1 MGRPAAFRPPPEFT
15 TRPTLTGTFGMVAST
30 HWIASATG
38 QAVLERGGTAADAAV
53 AAAFVLHVVEPHLNG
68 PGGDLTAIVRP
79 AGGPPRVLAGQGPA
93 PAGASVATYRALGLS
108 AVPGSGALAAAVP
121 GAVDAWML
129 LLRDHGTWE
138 VADVLDFAIGYARS
152 GHPVL
157 ERVCATL
164 AAVAPLFRE
173 HWPSSAAAWLA
184 EGVPRPGALLRMP
197 AWADTLQRLVSAARG
212 GTREARIDA
221 VRRAW
226 STGFVAEAVESAVR
240 RPHRHSTGGDHR
252 GVLTADD
259 LARWSATWEDPVAV
273 ELGSRWGGWTVH
285 KAGAWTQG
293 PALLVA
299 LRLLHD
305 LPDDSLDPATADGVH
320 HLVEAQKLALADRDA
335 WFADDPDVPIPALLG
350 AGYAADRGR
359 LIGAAASTEF
369 QPGRPDG
376 RTPWRPPL
384 AVAGGSA
391 VPGGDGSAG
400 EPTVRPDGAAR
411 GDTCHLDVVDR
422 WGTVISATP
431 SGGWL
436 QSSPHIPELGFC
448 LGTRLQMTWL
458 DESSPSALRPGRR
471 PRSTLTPTLLT
482 RPDGAVVALGSP
494 GGDQQDQWQLP
505 YLVRTLRGGFTP
517 QQAIDAPTFHT
528 TALVGSFWPREFDPA
543 GLTIENRYPTDV
555 LDDLS
560 RRGHRVSVAG
570 DWALGRL
577 SMVGRDADGLLS
589 AAANPRGMQ
598 GYAVGR

>member
-1 MGRPAAFRPPPEFT
+1 
-15 TRPTLTGTFGMVAST
+15 MVAST

-79 AGGPPRVLAGQGPA
+79 AGGSPQVLAGQGPA
-93 PAGASVATYRALGLS
+93 PAAATITAYREMGLD

-121 GAVDAWML
+121 GAVDAWLL

-138 VADVLDFAIGYARS
+138 AADVLDFAIGYARI

-157 ERVCATL
+157 ERVSATI
-164 AAVAPLFRE
+164 AASAPLFRN

-184 EGVPRPGALLRMP
+184 DGVPRPGALLRLP
-197 AWADTLQRLVSAARG
+197 TWADTLQRLVAAGRG
-212 GTREARIDA
+212 SSREARIDA
-221 VRRAW
+221 VRREW
-226 STGFVAEAVESAVR
+226 STGFVAEAIATAVR
-240 RPHRHSTGGDHR
+240 RPHRHSTGTEHP

-259 LARWSATWEDPVAV
+259 LARWSATWEDPVLL
-273 ELGSRWGGWTVH
+273 ELGPAWGGWTVH

-293 PALLVA
+293 PALLAA

-305 LPDDSLDPATADGVH
+305 LPDEAIDPATAVGVH

-335 WFADDPDVPIPALLG
+335 WLADDPDVPLAALLSID
-350 AGYAADRGR
+350 YAAERRR
-359 LIGAAASTEF
+359 LIEPVASAGF
-369 QPGRPDG
+369 RAGRPEG
-376 RTPWRPPL
+376 RDPWRPPL
-384 AVAGGSA
+384 RVAGTQDRDA
-391 VPGGDGSAG
+391 SAG
-400 EPTVRPDGAAR
+400 EPTVRPNGAAR

-482 RPDGAVVALGSP
+482 RPDGAVAALGSP

-505 YLVRTLRGGFTP
+505 YLVRLLRGGFRP

-528 TALVGSFWPREFDPA
+528 TALVGSFWPREYDPA
-543 GLTIENRYPTDV
+543 GLTVESRFPTDV
-555 LDDLS
+555 LGELV
-560 RRGHRVSVAG
+560 RRGHRVTTAG

-577 SMVGRDADGLLS
+577 STAGRDADGLLY